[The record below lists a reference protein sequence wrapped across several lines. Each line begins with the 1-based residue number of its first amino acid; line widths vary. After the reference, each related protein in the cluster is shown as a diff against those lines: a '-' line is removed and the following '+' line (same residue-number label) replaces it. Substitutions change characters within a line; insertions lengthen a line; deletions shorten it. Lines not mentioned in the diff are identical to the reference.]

1 LKDLMKKAQATLLW
15 LHVILSGSTKS
26 NNGQQKGEDNV

>member
-1 LKDLMKKAQATLLW
+1 LKGLMRKAQVNLLW

-26 NNGQQKGEDNV
+26 NHGRHRGEGNV